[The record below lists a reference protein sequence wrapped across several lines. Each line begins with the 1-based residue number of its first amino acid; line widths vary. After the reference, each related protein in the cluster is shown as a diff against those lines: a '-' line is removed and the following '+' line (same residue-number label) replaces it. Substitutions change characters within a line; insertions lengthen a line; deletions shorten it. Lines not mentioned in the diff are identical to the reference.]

1 MYMAHSQHVVQRV
14 QMSING
20 KTHVVHTYNG
30 NFSGHKME
38 WSTDLCCNMN
48 ELSKYFSKWRKS
60 NTKVHISYYTSYVIS
75 RIDKTIETEN
85 RFNGCKSWRVEGCYY
100 LIGEGFER
108 KRNVLKLDGNDV
120 YTAIWKYQM
129 PLSFSLLNGYF
140 VMWISLQCII
150 KNKAKTECGLIL
162 RYIHGC
168 YSFIAEPNTF
178 LSLCSSENNCK
189 PNYISFVEWLS
200 DVLHKSRW
208 AFFLIDRLNIRKL
221 ILLQIKLLKTNSWL
235 DNNW

>member
-1 MYMAHSQHVVQRV
+1 MLLFNRWR
-14 QMSING
+14 IWELE
-20 KTHVVHTYNG
+20 KCFETRWKWCIYNYLKVPDATE
-30 NFSGHKME
+30 F
-38 WSTDLCCNMN
+38 
-48 ELSKYFSKWRKS
+48 FIIKWL
-60 NTKVHISYYTSYVIS
+60 
-75 RIDKTIETEN
+75 
-85 RFNGCKSWRVEGCYY
+85 F
-100 LIGEGFER
+100 F
-108 KRNVLKLDGNDV
+108 
-120 YTAIWKYQM
+120 
-129 PLSFSLLNGYF
+129 
-140 VMWISLQCII
+140 MWISPQCII
-150 KNKAKTECGLIL
+150 KNKAKTECGLML
-162 RYIHGC
+162 RYVHGC